1 VLLTGCRCVELD
13 CWDGDDGSPLI
24 YHGHTF
30 TTKIP
35 FRSVVEAIN
44 RSAFVTSPYP
54 VILSIENHCS
64 LQQQARMAH
73 IFQVNIYIIV
83 LIAEYILCLIFP
95 PFFILS
101 SSLLAS
107 LITVP
112 HILIINFMNQHLI
125 LHYSLLSLMFVSC
138 DYCSHMFVWVL
149 VASFF
154 TLPAFHINLITCL

>member
-73 IFQVNIYIIV
+73 IFQVNIYIIM
-83 LIAEYILCLIFP
+83 LIAECILCLIFP
-95 PFFILS
+95 PFCILS
-101 SSLLAS
+101 SCLLPS
-107 LITVP
+107 LIILP
-112 HILIINFMNQHLI
+112 QILIINFMHQYLI
-125 LHYSLLSLMFVSC
+125 LQYSLLSVMFVSG
-138 DYCSHMFVWVL
+138 DYCADMFV
-149 VASFF
+149 
-154 TLPAFHINLITCL
+154 

>member
-1 VLLTGCRCVELD
+1 VELD

-73 IFQVNIYIIV
+73 IFQVNIYVIV
-83 LIAEYILCLIFP
+83 LITEYILSH
-95 PFFILS
+95 FFSILYS
-101 SSLLAS
+101 VIIPSAISDYSSLHPNDKLHAAAPNPPVLLAF
-107 LITVP
+107 IDVC
-112 HILIINFMNQHLI
+112 
-125 LHYSLLSLMFVSC
+125 LM
-138 DYCSHMFVWVL
+138 
-149 VASFF
+149 
-154 TLPAFHINLITCL
+154 